1 MQIFIKTGGP
11 AEKSG
16 DMKVGDLIVSINGV
30 SMSTKSRTEAWNFMK
45 KLSDGEVKM
54 AIRSPLV

>member
-1 MQIFIKTGGP
+1 MNYFNDLGGP

-45 KLSDGEVKM
+45 KLSDGEVKL
-54 AIRSPLV
+54 AIRTALV